1 MEEKLFNDYVKN
13 FDMSDIGIKLKYE
26 HSYRV
31 RDLSVKYAKKLGFE
45 KRDVYLAS
53 VIGLLHDI
61 GRFKQWTIYK
71 TFDDTKSL
79 DHGDL
84 AIEILFGSGLI
95 NSLDLAEEEKEIVR
109 FAIKNHNKL
118 SVEETSDERKL
129 KHAKLIR
136 DTDKIDIFKVHTLH
150 SEIKNKET
158 DEPITNEVIE
168 SVKKHTQVDKRYV
181 KNSNDSIVTLFCFIF
196 DMNYNECIE
205 ELKINIDEFYNELK
219 RKDIYESIYKEII
232 NYIEMRSKDVRE

>member
-31 RDLSVKYAKKLGFE
+31 RDLSVKYAKELKFND
-45 KRDVYLAS
+45 RDIYLAS

-84 AIEILFGSGLI
+84 AIKILFDDNLI
-95 NSLDLAEEEKEIVR
+95 SNLDLTDEEKDIVK

-118 SVEETSDERKL
+118 VVESTNDERKL
-129 KHAKLIR
+129 KHVKLIR

-158 DEPITNEVIE
+158 DEPITKEVIE
-168 SVKKHTQVDKRYV
+168 SVKNHTQVDKRFV
-181 KNSNDSIVTLFCFIF
+181 RNSNDSIVTLFCFVF
-196 DMNYNECIE
+196 DMNYNECIR
-205 ELKINIDEFYNELK
+205 ELKENIDKFYNELK
-219 RKDIYESIYKEII
+219 RKDIYGPIYQEII
-232 NYIEMRSKDVRE
+232 DYIEKRNKDVR

>member
-1 MEEKLFNDYVKN
+1 MEETLLNEYIKK
-13 FDMSDIGIKLKYE
+13 FDMTDIGIKLKYE

-31 RDLSVKYAKKLGFE
+31 RDLSVKYAKELGFND
-45 KRDVYLAS
+45 RDIYLAS

-84 AIEILFGSGLI
+84 AVQILFDDKLI
-95 NSLDLAEEEKEIVR
+95 DSLDLNDEEKEIVR
-109 FAIKNHNKL
+109 FSIKNHNKL
-118 SVEETSDERKL
+118 TIEKTDDERKI

-158 DEPITNEVIE
+158 DEPITKEVIE
-168 SVKKHTQVDKRYV
+168 SVKEHKQVDKRYA
-181 KNSNDSIVTLFCFIF
+181 KNSNDSIITLFCFVF
-196 DMNYNECIE
+196 DMNYKECIE
-205 ELKINIDEFYNELK
+205 ELRINIDKFYDELK
-219 RKDIYESIYKEII
+219 RKDIYGPVYQEII
-232 NYIEMRSKDVRE
+232 NYIEMRNKDVR